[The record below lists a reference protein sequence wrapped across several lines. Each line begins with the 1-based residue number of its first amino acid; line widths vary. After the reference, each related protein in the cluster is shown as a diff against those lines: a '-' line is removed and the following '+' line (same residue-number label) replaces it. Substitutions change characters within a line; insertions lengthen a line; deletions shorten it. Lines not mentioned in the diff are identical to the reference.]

1 MESDLAYPY
10 EAFHM
15 LAHLKPTIRI
25 SPFPAKYPDTF
36 GINDASQTSIKPSV
50 WLDEAE
56 DLAFVNSGRDALKA
70 ALYNINLSHDD
81 NVLIITT
88 SQGSY
93 VSSCVTNTISSI
105 CGWTRKK
112 NRQTCAILIIHEFG
126 FPCVISSDIQE
137 MGLPIIEDCAYATGT
152 RLSGGM
158 VAKYGDYAIYSIPK
172 FFPLPF
178 GGILVSR
185 RKMSQLKEE
194 LKISDAGKEFIIQ
207 QLSLLVSKSDQW
219 SKQRRSNWNFFQYR
233 LSRYDIEPFYELQ
246 ERDSP
251 GVYVL
256 KLPAQYQHIGKRLKV
271 LCAVVGIE
279 ATEYY
284 GQGGF
289 YFPVHQFLSDFE
301 KQLICYQFEKIIIG

>member
-1 MESDLAYPY
+1 MESYLAYPY

-15 LAHLKPTIRI
+15 LDHLKPTIRI
-25 SPFPAKYPDTF
+25 SPFSARYLDTF
-36 GINDASQTSIKPSV
+36 GINDTSQTFIKPSV
-50 WLDEAE
+50 WLDGAE

-70 ALYNINLSHDD
+70 ALYNIGLSHDD
-81 NVLIITT
+81 NILIITT
-88 SQGSY
+88 SQGPY
-93 VSSCVTNTISSI
+93 ISSCVTNAISSI
-105 CGWTRKK
+105 CDWTRER

-126 FPCVISSDIQE
+126 FPCTISPDIQE
-137 MGLPIIEDCAYATGT
+137 MSLPIIEDCAYATGT

-158 VAKYGDYAIYSIPK
+158 VAKYGDYAIYSMPK

-178 GGILVSR
+178 GGILASR
-185 RKMSQLKEE
+185 TKMHQLKDE
-194 LKISDAGKEFIIQ
+194 LKVSAAGNEFITQ
-207 QLSLLVSKSDQW
+207 QLSLLVPRSDQW
-219 SKQRRSNWNFFQYR
+219 SKQRRSNWKFFQNR
-233 LSRYDIEPFYELQ
+233 LSKYDMEPFYELQ

-256 KLPAQYQHIGKRLKV
+256 KLPAQYQNIGRRLKAS
-271 LCAVVGIE
+271 CAIVGIE

-301 KQLICYQFEKIIIG
+301 KQLICYQFEKAIID